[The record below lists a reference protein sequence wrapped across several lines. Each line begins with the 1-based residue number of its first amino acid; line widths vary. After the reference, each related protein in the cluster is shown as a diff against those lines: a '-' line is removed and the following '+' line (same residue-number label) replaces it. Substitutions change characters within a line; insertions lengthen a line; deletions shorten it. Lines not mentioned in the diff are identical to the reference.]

1 MLELAGGEPSRT
13 SKPLLVVAGRSRRMA
28 IESHAR
34 ELKQLTSE
42 RNASLPSDV
51 AKTFG
56 DVASAFVV
64 AGSSASLI
72 VTQATL

>member
-1 MLELAGGEPSRT
+1 
-13 SKPLLVVAGRSRRMA
+13 MA